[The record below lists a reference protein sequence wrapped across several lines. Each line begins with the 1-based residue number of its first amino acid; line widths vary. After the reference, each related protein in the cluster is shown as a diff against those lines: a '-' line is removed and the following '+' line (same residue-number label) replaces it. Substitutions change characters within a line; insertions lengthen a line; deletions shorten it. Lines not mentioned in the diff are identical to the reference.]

1 MREKKSRNQE
11 ISNEV
16 DFPIFAHH
24 QHTSYHLLDR
34 LPLLPRGITI
44 CADIKWVMTN
54 QEVLQVASAGRS
66 GSLHIKEHHR
76 FVDEGI
82 WEVDGGLLKTRLSS
96 VPAVSIM
103 SLSSWRISTTGES
116 KEDPRFKQIYQMW
129 NHYLMSLHMYNDSI
143 RHSKVPWLWILGAAR
158 LVVSTGVGS
167 HNVFFKHSFL
177 LLKCFEMRLLIPVP
191 FCGFGNY
198 ADVPCWVCSNEF

>member
-1 MREKKSRNQE
+1 MAAKEEAFLLPTS
-11 ISNEV
+11 SNEV

-24 QHTSYHLLDR
+24 QHTSYHMLDR

-143 RHSKVPWLWILGAAR
+143 RHSKAPWLWIWSLGLPGLWSQR
-158 LVVSTGVGS
+158 L
-167 HNVFFKHSFL
+167 
-177 LLKCFEMRLLIPVP
+177 
-191 FCGFGNY
+191 
-198 ADVPCWVCSNEF
+198 